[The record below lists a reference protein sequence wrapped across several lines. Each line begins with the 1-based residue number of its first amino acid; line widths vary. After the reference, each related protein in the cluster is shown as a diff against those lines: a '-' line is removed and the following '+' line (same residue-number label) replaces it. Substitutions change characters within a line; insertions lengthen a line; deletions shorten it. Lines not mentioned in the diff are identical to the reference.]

1 VESSYIAL
9 IVTLVIWL
17 GLFLYLLRLD
27 GRIKKLEQ
35 RSR

>member
-1 VESSYIAL
+1 MESSYIAL